1 GALGGTRL
9 QRAVS
14 PRRTPRPRGDRRL
27 RALQA
32 RHRAHA
38 GAAPRAHPR
47 HRQRGGR
54 DLPADPRS
62 PLADR
67 RPRALWPGREIHPVL
82 RRLRCAQERAAHRPR
97 LRPHPRGPRRAVPA
111 RPGRAAPLRRPPPV
125 SRPPRARARARAG
138 IRRAVHRPDPRAGQ
152 GAALQCGRRVRLPLA
167 LRGLWHAGAGG
178 DGLRRGGRHLRQ
190 LGAAGGRGRHRRAR
204 GPEQHGGDRP
214 GYPGSAA
221 RPGPTPGVGRGRPRA
236 RRALLVGRGRQA
248 DDESVRTGR
257 GVKVLMLSK
266 ACLVGAYQRKLEELA
281 RLDGVELTCLV
292 PPYWLQDGTPI
303 RLERAH
309 TRGYRLA
316 VAPIRFNGH
325 FHIFHFTGLHRW
337 LAASRPDVVHV
348 DEEPYNLAT
357 ALVLRLAQ
365 RRGAR
370 GLFFTWQNL
379 LRRYPPPFSLWER
392 YCFCAAEHALA
403 GNREA
408 VDVLR
413 QKGYRG

>member
-1 GALGGTRL
+1 
-9 QRAVS
+9 
-14 PRRTPRPRGDRRL
+14 
-27 RALQA
+27 
-32 RHRAHA
+32 
-38 GAAPRAHPR
+38 
-47 HRQRGGR
+47 
-54 DLPADPRS
+54 
-62 PLADR
+62 
-67 RPRALWPGREIHPVL
+67 
-82 RRLRCAQERAAHRPR
+82 
-97 LRPHPRGPRRAVPA
+97 
-111 RPGRAAPLRRPPPV
+111 
-125 SRPPRARARARAG
+125 
-138 IRRAVHRPDPRAGQ
+138 
-152 GAALQCGRRVRLPLA
+152 
-167 LRGLWHAGAGG
+167 
-178 DGLRRGGRHLRQ
+178 
-190 LGAAGGRGRHRRAR
+190 
-204 GPEQHGGDRP
+204 
-214 GYPGSAA
+214 
-221 RPGPTPGVGRGRPRA
+221 
-236 RRALLVGRGRQA
+236 
-248 DDESVRTGR
+248 
-257 GVKVLMLSK
+257 MLSK

-357 ALVLRLAQ
+357 ALALRLAQ

-413 QKGYRG
+413 QKGYRGPVSVVPQFGVDPELFRPRPRAPRAEFLIGYAGRIVEEKGLHVLLDAVQGLPSPWRLQLVGSGPAQPALSRLAARLGIADRVEFMPHAPSVEMPAIVAGWDALTLPSLTRPNWKEQFGRILVEAMASGVPCVGSTSGEIPHVLGEAGLVVPEGDAAALREALARLQADARLRQELAGRGRERVLARFTHARVAEQTYRVYQAMLAAPARPA